1 MIVVDSSGWL
11 EYLTDGVLAD
21 EYAKHLRRTDAV
33 VTPTI
38 VIYEV
43 YKHAKRLRSEEDAV
57 DAVAAMQKTRV
68 APLTDELAL
77 IAADLSILYKLAM
90 ADAIVLATAQAHDAD
105 VVTSDSDFENVPGV
119 VYIPK
124 KH

>member
-1 MIVVDSSGWL
+1 VIVVDSSGWL